1 MRPSASRLE
10 AAIGWGPRGLSL
22 AILVLMGLS
31 GFGTVDGATRKAS
44 AAPSLGQV
52 DLNAYAKLRSRD
64 LPERFRDW
72 LDEEVV
78 WIITDPERD
87 VFLRL
92 DSDEKRD
99 RFVAAFWERRDPT
112 PGTPRNE
119 YVPIHYERLEYA
131 NRQFGRVSPGPGWR
145 TDMGQIYILLGE
157 PQTRAR
163 HHNDANLYPVEV
175 WFYQMDPRLGVP
187 TFFYLLFFREQ
198 GMGEFELY
206 SPVTHGPERLLNPTG
221 RNSVRQEGG
230 LNQRGFGQGGL
241 IGGGPGTYNLLRLVN
256 PDLAEAA
263 FSLIPG
269 EARLG
274 SPLRSDGLIAD
285 IFEIPDLMVPTI
297 EWAYPIL
304 TGATETEV
312 RFDTLDIDARAIG
325 WLDPAGRPFVSYVAQ
340 APGPGLNLGEHEG
353 DHYMT
358 FSVGTYLLDEAGRV
372 LEGPP
377 PRLIQSGL
385 PESALARVRAGSLM
399 YVDRLPAIYGSL
411 QLEFMLENNV
421 SHEYG
426 EASSAVLVPTPHPMN
441 VTLGQPIL
449 CAGVRPLG
457 AAYDPFGPQLPFQV
471 GEMAMTPTIDGPF
484 AVGAQLYVFHQVLVP
499 QAHAEPVNVS
509 YLVHDADGNMV
520 SVKQIAIRPDLE
532 SRFGIVNQLTGIA
545 LEVDPGAYSLR
556 VAIVGQDG
564 GRDLPFVVRDEVQR
578 PIVHAAA
585 APPPTAPVSLARRA
599 AILRV
604 AGDTEQAIALVDD
617 ALTREPDLY
626 EALELQIE
634 LLRDGG
640 HHAALE
646 ELLVRRLVDAPH
658 DIELLLLLAE
668 ATARQGKH
676 YDAIRFYERAVL
688 ERGDSVDVLNAL
700 AAEHLAE
707 NEAGEPSNLHRGIE
721 ILTRSLALDDSQ
733 AGVRAMLERAQAAL
747 RANQ

>member
-1 MRPSASRLE
+1 MQKISPDRDAKRSRRDRHVILAT
-10 AAIGWGPRGLSL
+10 AALLGLSL
-22 AILVLMGLS
+22 GPVSGVAIDVL
-31 GFGTVDGATRKAS
+31 ATTQTT
-44 AAPSLGQV
+44 QV
-52 DLNAYAKLRSRD
+52 DLEAYSKLRSRD
-64 LPERFRDW
+64 LPERFRVW

-78 WIITDPERD
+78 WIITEPERD

-99 RFVAAFWERRDPT
+99 RFVDAFWERRDPT

-119 YVPIHYERLEYA
+119 YVPIHYERLAYA
-131 NRQFGRVSPGPGWR
+131 TRQFGRVSPGPGWR
-145 TDMGQIYILLGE
+145 TDMGRIYILLGE
-157 PQTRAR
+157 PQTRSR

-175 WFYQMDPRLGVP
+175 WFYQMDPNLGVP
-187 TFFYLLFFREQ
+187 TFFYIMFFREQ

-206 SPVTHGPERLLNPTG
+206 SPAADGPERLLNPSG
-221 RNSVRQEGG
+221 RDLMRQQGG
-230 LNQRGFGQGGL
+230 LGQQGFGQGGL
-241 IGGGPGTYNLLRLVN
+241 IGGGQGTYNLLRLVN
-256 PDLAEAA
+256 PDIAEAA

-274 SPLRSDGLIAD
+274 SPLRSDSLIAD

-297 EWAYPIL
+297 EWTYPIL

-312 RFDTLDIDARAIG
+312 RFDTLDIDVRAIG
-325 WLDPAGRPFVSYVAQ
+325 WLDPVGRPFVSYVAQ

-353 DHYMT
+353 ANYMT
-358 FSVGTYLLDEAGRV
+358 FSVGTYLLDEAHRV

-385 PESALARVRAGSLM
+385 PESALERVRAGSMM
-399 YVDRLPAIYGSL
+399 YVDRLPAVSGSL
-411 QLEFMLENNV
+411 QLELMLENNV

-426 EASSAVLVPTPHPMN
+426 EASAAALVPSPHPAL
-441 VTLGQPIL
+441 VTLGQPML

-471 GEMAMTPTIDGPF
+471 GELAMTPTIDGPF
-484 AVGAQLYVFHQVLVP
+484 AVGSQLYVFHQVLLP
-499 QAHAEPVNVS
+499 QGHVDPVNVS
-509 YLVHDADGNMV
+509 YAVHDAAGSMV
-520 SVKQIAIRPDLE
+520 SVKQIAIRPDGSNRL
-532 SRFGIVNQLTGIA
+532 GVVNQLTGIELA
-545 LEVDPGAYSLR
+545 VDPGEYSLK
-556 VAIVGQDG
+556 VAVVGEDG
-564 GRDLPFVVRDEVQR
+564 GHDLPFVVRTEIQR

-585 APPPTAPVSLARRA
+585 TPPPTDPTSLVRRA

-604 AGDTEQAIALVDD
+604 AGDTEQAIALVGD
-617 ALTREPDLY
+617 ALSREPDLY

-646 ELLVRRLVDAPH
+646 ELLSRRLAATPH
-658 DIELLLLLAE
+658 DIDLLLLLAE

-676 YDAIRFYERAVL
+676 YDAVRFYERAVL
-688 ERGDSVDVLNAL
+688 ERSDSVDVLNAL

-707 NEAGEPSNLHRGIE
+707 TGTGEPANLQRGIE
-721 ILTRSLALDDSQ
+721 ILRRSLALDDSQ
-733 AGVRAMLERAQAAL
+733 VGVQAMLERAEAAQ
-747 RANQ
+747 RASQ